1 MLFDVAVYWNELIQY
16 KYEYKKEIER
26 MSQYVEQ
33 HNRIY
38 VMGTGD
44 VSGIITEFLHKRGL
58 KFDGYVISNNQSTNG
73 VFYGKKVLHLQDV
86 KGNKDDIGVIIAI
99 KKRYQE
105 EYDAFS
111 LIDVSRILMML
122 RHNGEIHQIMV
133 GEVLHIMSMV
143 HRAIMHLSLAKLS
156 SQGQSCPLTHGWS
169 FGRMS

>member
-73 VFYGKKVLHLQDV
+73 VF
-86 KGNKDDIGVIIAI
+86 
-99 KKRYQE
+99 
-105 EYDAFS
+105 
-111 LIDVSRILMML
+111 
-122 RHNGEIHQIMV
+122 
-133 GEVLHIMSMV
+133 
-143 HRAIMHLSLAKLS
+143 
-156 SQGQSCPLTHGWS
+156 
-169 FGRMS
+169 